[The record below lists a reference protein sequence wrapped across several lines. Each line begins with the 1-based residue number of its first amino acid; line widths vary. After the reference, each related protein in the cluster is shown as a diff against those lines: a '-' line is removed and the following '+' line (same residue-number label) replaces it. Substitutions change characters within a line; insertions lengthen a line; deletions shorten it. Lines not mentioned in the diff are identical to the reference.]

1 MTGPNFVPNWSDGP
15 CLYCGCTSLN
25 KPEELLCCE
34 LCRRPAHI
42 ACLGSDGPDGT
53 LLADNFF
60 TLVCQACA
68 GVEHNAVARAKMST
82 VQVLLLT
89 LYNLHV
95 QKTQSARNGFYHWKI
110 HIYNFI
116 NNHWKEI
123 YGPESRKKKKKV
135 VQASLS
141 GQLSHYSQYFESG
154 HRTLGEGGWYRLA
167 HTLSPAAIIARFKQ
181 EKRPQSKASASR
193 AEPNAIVHNEEVIKK
208 EPEEVDIKLD
218 EDQEGRRGSW
228 FTEVDFLKPEMRPPL
243 ELFDSGSEEDIGGA
257 EISVKSE
264 VFVKE
269 ELSGTSVEDTEMD
282 GEMIIVDGLGSEVIQ
297 PQCPPP
303 SSADPLAVCG
313 KPTLFNKPSHPPSSQ
328 LTTIKPVHRDPATPK
343 KKKPNMFHLRCEIIG
358 LHNLGVSV
366 RKIAQQLDLSPSTV
380 CRWIK
385 RHKDGAELTD
395 LKRKPRPRLTSSL
408 IDESIRQA
416 VEENPFT
423 NAHAIR
429 DELQLNVSA
438 STIRRRLQ
446 EAGINQG
453 LPMEQE
459 WFTDQHRAS
468 RLTFA
473 KKYVDK
479 DVEFW
484 SRVVFTDEKKFIT
497 TNHGNIEICR
507 INNTRYK
514 RKNIQEEIKSKSV
527 IVNVWGWV
535 SIHECKILSRDCG
548 VCSLRRLSHYE
559 ERELL
564 KKLDRGPLSPHL
576 HRLRRKLALRKQK
589 LEHGLSVFNLEDKV
603 KFLTCHGHLRIW
615 HEQTHDHPALYQHH
629 NTTQNRVLDR
639 FQVSSSDVTYKRQDE
654 NTSFLVRLGGQLENN
669 LPFIHSPYTLRKL
682 KPFIMRDFESEPLKL
697 RLLRELES
705 YLHRGDP
712 NWSPSPRAS
721 LDYCYITP
729 QHIPAINQLARQFF
743 WPGIDLSE
751 VLQYPDHTCV
761 VLYRKLVVGF
771 GVLVPD
777 TGFNEAYLSYLLVHP
792 EWRRA
797 GMATFIL
804 YHLIQTCAGKD
815 ITLHVSATNP
825 ALILYQRFGFKVE
838 EFLSNFY
845 DKYLPEDSPECK
857 HAMYLRLSR

>member
-25 KPEELLCCE
+25 KPEELLYCE

-42 ACLGSDGPDGT
+42 TCLGSDGPNGT

-95 QKTQSARNGFYHWKI
+95 QKTHSPRSGFYHWKI

-135 VQASLS
+135 VQSSLS

-193 AEPNAIVHNEEVIKK
+193 AEPNVVVRDEEVIKK
-208 EPEEVDIKLD
+208 EPEEVDIKL
-218 EDQEGRRGSW
+218 EEEQEGRRGSW

-438 STIRRRLQ
+438 
-446 EAGINQG
+446 
-453 LPMEQE
+453 
-459 WFTDQHRAS
+459 
-468 RLTFA
+468 
-473 KKYVDK
+473 
-479 DVEFW
+479 
-484 SRVVFTDEKKFIT
+484 
-497 TNHGNIEICR
+497 
-507 INNTRYK
+507 
-514 RKNIQEEIKSKSV
+514 
-527 IVNVWGWV
+527 
-535 SIHECKILSRDCG
+535 
-548 VCSLRRLSHYE
+548 LRRLSHYE

-564 KKLDRGPLSPHL
+564 KKLNRGPLSPHL

-603 KFLTCHGHLRIW
+603 KFLTRHGHLRIW
-615 HEQTHDHPALYQHH
+615 HEQTHDHAALHQHH
-629 NTTQNRVLDR
+629 NTTRNRVLDR

-705 YLHRGDP
+705 YLHRGNP

-797 GMATFIL
+797 GMATIIL

>member
-25 KPEELLCCE
+25 KPEELLYCE

-42 ACLGSDGPDGT
+42 TCLGSDGPNGT

-95 QKTQSARNGFYHWKI
+95 QKTHSPRSGFYHWKI

-135 VQASLS
+135 VQSSLS

-193 AEPNAIVHNEEVIKK
+193 AEPNVVVRDEEVIKK
-208 EPEEVDIKLD
+208 EPEEVDIKL
-218 EDQEGRRGSW
+218 EEEQEGRRGSW

-343 KKKPNMFHLRCEIIG
+343 KN
-358 LHNLGVSV
+358 
-366 RKIAQQLDLSPSTV
+366 
-380 CRWIK
+380 
-385 RHKDGAELTD
+385 
-395 LKRKPRPRLTSSL
+395 
-408 IDESIRQA
+408 
-416 VEENPFT
+416 
-423 NAHAIR
+423 
-429 DELQLNVSA
+429 
-438 STIRRRLQ
+438 
-446 EAGINQG
+446 
-453 LPMEQE
+453 
-459 WFTDQHRAS
+459 
-468 RLTFA
+468 
-473 KKYVDK
+473 
-479 DVEFW
+479 
-484 SRVVFTDEKKFIT
+484 
-497 TNHGNIEICR
+497 
-507 INNTRYK
+507 
-514 RKNIQEEIKSKSV
+514 
-527 IVNVWGWV
+527 
-535 SIHECKILSRDCG
+535 
-548 VCSLRRLSHYE
+548 LRRLSHYE

-564 KKLDRGPLSPHL
+564 KKLNRGPLSPHL

-603 KFLTCHGHLRIW
+603 KFLTRHGHLRIW
-615 HEQTHDHPALYQHH
+615 HEQTHDHAALHQHH
-629 NTTQNRVLDR
+629 NTTRNRVLDR

-705 YLHRGDP
+705 YLHRGNP

-797 GMATFIL
+797 GMATIIL